1 MKTIYPVVL
10 SLILINL
17 SLTAQT
23 QIGQDIDGEAAWDN
37 SGRSVSLN
45 QEGSIIAIRAP
56 RDAENGSHS
65 GHVRVYQNHEDEFW
79 GK

>member
-45 QEGSIIAIRAP
+45 
-56 RDAENGSHS
+56 
-65 GHVRVYQNHEDEFW
+65 
-79 GK
+79 